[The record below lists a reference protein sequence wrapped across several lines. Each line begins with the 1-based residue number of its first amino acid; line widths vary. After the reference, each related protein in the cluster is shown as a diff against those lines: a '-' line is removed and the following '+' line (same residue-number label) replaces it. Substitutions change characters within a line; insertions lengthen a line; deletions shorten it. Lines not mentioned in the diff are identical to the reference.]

1 MPVNTPT
8 PTESTP
14 KKRSRGGGQPDGPG
28 TVKYVLEAEVR
39 PRVRFCEQ
47 IAIQAALGI
56 DGLDPVGTLLA
67 IARTLGSAERH
78 ASTTNAGG
86 HDSGLK

>member
-14 KKRSRGGGQPDGPG
+14 KKRGRAGGQPDGPG

-39 PRVRFCEQ
+39 PRVRFCESL
-47 IAIQAALGI
+47 AVRAALGLEGI
-56 DGLDPVGTLLA
+56 DPVEALLA

-78 ASTTNAGG
+78 ASTT
-86 HDSGLK
+86 DPVVK